1 MNICKRQIF
10 IGKKYKT
17 YPIFRSCRICILA
30 KFEKVKVRIFYK

>member
-17 YPIFRSCRICILA
+17 YPIFRSCKICILA
-30 KFEKVKVRIFYK
+30 KFEGQKYAF